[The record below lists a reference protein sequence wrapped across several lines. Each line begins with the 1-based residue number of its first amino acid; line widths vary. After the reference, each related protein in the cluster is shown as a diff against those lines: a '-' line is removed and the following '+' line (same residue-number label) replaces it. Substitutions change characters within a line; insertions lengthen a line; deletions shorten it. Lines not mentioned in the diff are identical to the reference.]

1 MKGMTKARAY
11 DTARQEFYDLR
22 YQEEVERRVA
32 KEEALATGAYF
43 GMSHLE
49 IGTLLEDKWYEEWKD
64 WAKQETLTM
73 QHGAKSSYAAPNLEA
88 SDTED
93 LEQDSSL
100 EGTENTSGDTKV

>member
-1 MKGMTKARAY
+1 MTKARAY
-11 DTARQEFYDLR
+11 DIARQEFYDLR
-22 YQEEVERRVA
+22 YQEEVEGRVA

-73 QHGAKSSYAAPNLEA
+73 QHGTKPSFAVPDVEA

-93 LEQDSSL
+93 SEPGVSA
-100 EGTENTSGDTKV
+100 EGTEDPSGNSKKV